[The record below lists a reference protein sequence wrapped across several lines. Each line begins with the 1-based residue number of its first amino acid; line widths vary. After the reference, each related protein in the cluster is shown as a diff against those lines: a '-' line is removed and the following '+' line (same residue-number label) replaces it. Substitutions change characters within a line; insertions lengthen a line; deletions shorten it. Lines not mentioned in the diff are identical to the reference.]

1 MRGKRSSANVKKL
14 PDTEFDVMMVVWENT
29 PPVTTTTIME
39 QLGNER
45 GWPVPALITM
55 LSRLNEKGFI
65 YSEKK
70 GKMRYYYP
78 LIKKSDYIEFVTR
91 EFMKKYHN
99 DSFTSFYS
107 TYYDIRMVSDEALN
121 AFTAWVK
128 RHRSEFRR
136 YQSDQ

>member
-1 MRGKRSSANVKKL
+1 MK
-14 PDTEFDVMMVVWENT
+14 VVWDNT
-29 PPVTTTTIME
+29 PPVTTTVIME

-78 LIKKSDYIEFVTR
+78 LIKKADYIEFVTKD
-91 EFMKKYHN
+91 FMKKYHN

-121 AFTAWVK
+121 AFAAWVR
-128 RHRSEFRR
+128 RHRGEFRR
-136 YQSDQ
+136 YQSDK

>member
-1 MRGKRSSANVKKL
+1 MKKL
-14 PDTEFDVMMVVWENT
+14 PDTEFDVMKVVWDNT
-29 PPVTTTTIME
+29 PPVTTTVIME

-78 LIKKSDYIEFVTR
+78 LIKKADYIEFITKD
-91 EFMKKYHN
+91 FMERYHN
-99 DSFTSFYS
+99 GVFTSFYS
-107 TYYDIRMVSDEALN
+107 TYYDIRMVSDENLN
-121 AFTAWVK
+121 AFVNWV
-128 RHRSEFRR
+128 RQHRGEFRR
-136 YQSDQ
+136 YRDNQ